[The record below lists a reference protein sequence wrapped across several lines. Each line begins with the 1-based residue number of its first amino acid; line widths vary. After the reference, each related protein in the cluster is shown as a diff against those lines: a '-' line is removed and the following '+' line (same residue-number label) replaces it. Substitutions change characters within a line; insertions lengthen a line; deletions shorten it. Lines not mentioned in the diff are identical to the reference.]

1 MENRFDLMLKGGEV
15 VDPAQG
21 IQGVRDVAFKDGKVA
36 TVSER
41 VDPAMCDEVVDVRGK
56 LVTPGLIDLHGHFAY
71 RISPGRAD
79 PDPTNLA
86 IGVTTAIDAGSTG
99 WMNFPGFRSYVI
111 EKVDT
116 RLLAFIH
123 LSSIGTMPGN
133 IQIPDLEDFRYARSE
148 EAMRCIEENRDLV
161 LGMKVRLT
169 PNGTTLK
176 NSVPAL
182 EMARG
187 ICDETSST
195 LMVHVMESPIPLAKV
210 FQHMKPGDVA
220 THIFHGDVHNVLN
233 RRGRVSAEVW
243 EAYENGVVFDTACFA
258 KHFAIPICR
267 QAIEEGLLPHT
278 LSTDRV
284 GDCPPA
290 PALLRYCA
298 PYAPKNYNLLEVM
311 SIFLGMEMSLEQ
323 VIERVTSKPASVIG
337 REELGS
343 LRVGSVG
350 DAAVLELEEGRFS
363 YPDMLGDQVEA
374 ERRFAPSLTIKDG
387 RRWVLEAGES
397 KAGEEVEHDA

>member
-1 MENRFDLMLKGGEV
+1 MQKKFDLILKGGHV
-15 VDPAQG
+15 VDPAQK
-21 IQGVRDVAFKDGKVA
+21 INARRDLAFKDGKVA
-36 TVSER
+36 AISESI
-41 VDPAMCDEVVDVRGK
+41 DATLSNELIDVKGK

-133 IQIPDLEDFRYARSE
+133 IRIPDLEDFRYARSE
-148 EAMRCIEENRDLV
+148 EAVRCIDENRDLV

-182 EMARG
+182 KMARG
-187 ICDETSST
+187 ICDQTSSQ
-195 LMVHVMESPIPLAKV
+195 LMVHVMESPIPLGQV
-210 FQHMKPGDVA
+210 YDYMNPGDVA
-220 THIFHGDVHNVLN
+220 THCFHGDTHNVLDE
-233 RRGRVSAEVW
+233 RGRISSETW
-243 EAYENGVVFDTACFA
+243 DAYNSGVVFDTACFA

-267 QAIEEGLLPHT
+267 QAISEGLLPHT

-298 PYAPKNYNLLEVM
+298 PYPPKNYNLLEVM
-311 SIFLGMEMSLEQ
+311 SIFLGMGMSVEQ
-323 VIERVTSKPASVIG
+323 VIERVTMRPAAVVG
-337 REELGS
+337 RDELGS
-343 LRVGSVG
+343 LQVGTVG
-350 DAAVLELEEGRFS
+350 DASVLELEEGKFT
-363 YPDMLGDQVEA
+363 YPDMLGDEVEA
-374 ERRFAPSLTIKDG
+374 DRRFVPSLTVKDG
-387 RRWVLEAGES
+387 RRWTPKPAEGAP
-397 KAGEEVEHDA
+397 HDA